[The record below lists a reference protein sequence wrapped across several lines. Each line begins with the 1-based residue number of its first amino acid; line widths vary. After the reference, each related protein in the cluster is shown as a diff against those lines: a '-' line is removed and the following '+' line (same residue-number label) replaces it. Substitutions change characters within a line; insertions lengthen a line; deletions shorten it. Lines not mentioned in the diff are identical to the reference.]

1 MAGVLKIETASLI
14 RKMAEE
20 YNTKSFI
27 ENDPIRFPRRLY
39 DAGAPRQDVEI
50 SAFISSWLAYG

>member
-1 MAGVLKIETASLI
+1 MAGVLKLETAKLI

-27 ENDPIRFPRRLY
+27 ESDPIRFPRRLY
-39 DAGAPRQDVEI
+39 DAGASQQDVEI
-50 SAFISSWLAYG
+50 SAFIS